1 MTNLFQFFKC
11 SFLLKFYSAVTPVAC
26 ETAGEKFGGSKPA
39 KVINAENAEID
50 DINVIRDGDH
60 LFLLQNECEKMDFN
74 VT

>member
-1 MTNLFQFFKC
+1 M
-11 SFLLKFYSAVTPVAC
+11 AC
-26 ETAGEKFGGSKPA
+26 GTAGEKFGGHTPT

-60 LFLLQNECEKMDFN
+60 LYLLHNECEMMDCE